1 MTHGDDRGERPDRE
15 RAAAGPQRP
24 ATDRRVLDILVC
36 PMTREPLILDRARSE
51 LVSRVARLAYPI
63 RDGVPIMIASE
74 ARPLED
80 DERPGYGPPSQLH
93 RP

>member
-1 MTHGDDRGERPDRE
+1 MAHGDDSKAQPDGERATPG
-15 RAAAGPQRP
+15 APRP
-24 ATDRRVLDILVC
+24 TTDRRVLDILVC

-51 LVSRVARLAYPI
+51 LVSRMARLAYPI

-74 ARPLED
+74 ARTLED
-80 DERPGYGPPSQLH
+80 DERPGYGPPSQMR